1 MATRRQFIRISA
13 MGAGA
18 VMAGAAGI
26 RLLASELTD
35 GQKATLAA
43 LTARTP
49 TYCEVCFWKCAGWV
63 YKDDEGSN
71 SEDHRK
77 Q

>member
-1 MATRRQFIRISA
+1 

-18 VMAGAAGI
+18 VMAGVAGF

-35 GQKATLAA
+35 GQKATYAA
-43 LTARTP
+43 LTGRTP

-63 YKDDEGSN
+63 YKDNKG
-71 SEDHRK
+71 
-77 Q
+77 